1 MLTVTNPEDTMRL
14 QMTVPA
20 LFWLVAGA
28 AAQDVPAKPVSQTPP
43 ELTKA
48 LAKATTHNQRVLAV
62 FAAEDRDALAEMKK
76 DKTLS
81 RPLLY
86 EFETVTLK
94 GDAAHTLAVEWKLPD
109 ALQERPTLA
118 VLDNSGKVL
127 ASVSPAQF
135 LVEGKLDG
143 KKLLTLL
150 QPHFCTPLDAEAKLA
165 ASLAEAKK
173 SGRKVLVRF
182 DAPW

>member
-1 MLTVTNPEDTMRL
+1 MRLPLTVP
-14 QMTVPA
+14 V
-20 LFWLVAGA
+20 LFSLVVGA
-28 AAQDVPAKPVSQTPP
+28 AAQDAPAKPASRTPP

-48 LAKATTHNQRVLAV
+48 LAKATTHNQRVLAI
-62 FAAEDRDALAEMKK
+62 FAAEDGDPLAQMKK
-76 DKTLS
+76 DRTLS

-94 GDAAHTLAVEWKLPD
+94 GDTAHALAVEWKLPD
-109 ALQERPTLA
+109 ALQDKPTLA
-118 VLDNSGKVL
+118 VLDNTGKIL
-127 ASVSPAQF
+127 ASIAPAQF
-135 LVEGKLDG
+135 VVEGKVDG
-143 KKLLTLL
+143 GKLLPLL
-150 QPHFCTPLDAEAKLA
+150 QPHFCTPIDAEGKLT